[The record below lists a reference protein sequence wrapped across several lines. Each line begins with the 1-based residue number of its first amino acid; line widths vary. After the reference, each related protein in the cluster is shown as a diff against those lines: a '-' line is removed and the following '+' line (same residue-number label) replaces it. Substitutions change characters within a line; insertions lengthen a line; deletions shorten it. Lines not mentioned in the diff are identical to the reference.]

1 MEASRRVAEP
11 VAATTRAPRTGEG
24 LTVGPM
30 APVLVA
36 AASLLFTAVYVVMG
50 AGYVL
55 DDWYTLANGRLD
67 GATSAVAA
75 DQWRARPGTGV
86 VSTLVFGPLGGH
98 PGWTAMIQGLV
109 SAATAA
115 LLVVTA
121 RRFVSP
127 GRAAAIGLFWA
138 VLPTHTSLVMW
149 PSAAN
154 IGLSTLLG
162 VAAVRWL
169 ADERRSR
176 HALALIALAIGILC
190 YEALAPFAA
199 AVTLA
204 VPWVRR
210 RRPDVSLTFA
220 GAVVIG
226 GATGWILLHWNSS
239 KDLKHTPDLG
249 LALTGH
255 FGEGAVGVGTMGV
268 VVAGLAAVG
277 MFALVWSAVRRDEGA
292 SLDRDAWLLLAGL
305 AVIVVGL
312 VPFARYFYAPFGPG
326 DRFHFVSGIGGAMC
340 WTALLARTV
349 ALRRDLGYV
358 VGAGLLILG
367 AAAHVRQASVWHR
380 GGADAEEI
388 LDAIVAR
395 WPEPPDERIVL
406 GPAPIIEAGVAPF
419 VSRSNLEYALRYR
432 YGTTD
437 VRAGVAHHED
447 DFATVPEAL
456 RVEIG
461 PLSSLNPDD

>member
-1 MEASRRVAEP
+1 MAAS
-11 VAATTRAPRTGEG
+11 
-24 LTVGPM
+24 
-30 APVLVA
+30 
-36 AASLLFTAVYVVMG
+36 SLLFAIAYVAMG

-67 GATSAVAA
+67 GATRAVAA

-86 VSTLVFGPLGGH
+86 VSSLVFGPLGGH
-98 PGWTAMIQGLV
+98 PGWTAALQGLV
-109 SAATAA
+109 SAMTAG
-115 LLVVTA
+115 LLVPTA

-127 GRAAAIGLFWA
+127 GRAVTIGLLWA

-149 PSAAN
+149 PSGAN
-154 IGLSTLLG
+154 IGLATLLG

-176 HALALIALAIGILC
+176 HALALAALAIGILC

-199 AVTLA
+199 AVTVA
-204 VPWVRR
+204 VPWIRA
-210 RRPDVSLTFA
+210 RRPDVPLAVA
-220 GAVVIG
+220 GGIVIG

-239 KDLKHTPDLG
+239 KDLKHTPDFG
-249 LALTGH
+249 LAVTGH
-255 FGEGAVGVGTMGV
+255 FGEGAVGPGPIGI
-268 VVAGLAAVG
+268 VVAGLAALG
-277 MFALVWSAVRRDEGA
+277 MFVVVWSAIRRDEGTPF
-292 SLDRDAWLLLAGL
+292 DPDAWLLVAGL
-305 AVIVVGL
+305 AVIAVGL
-312 VPFARYFYAPFGPG
+312 MPFARYFYAPFGPG

-349 ALRRDLGYV
+349 ALRREAGYV
-358 VGAGLLILG
+358 VGVGLVLLG
-367 AAAHVRQASVWHR
+367 GVAHLRQADVWHR
-380 GGADAEEI
+380 GGADAEAI

-395 WPEPPDERIVL
+395 WPEPPAERIVI
-406 GPAPIIEAGVAPF
+406 GPEPIIEDGIAPF

-447 DFATVPEAL
+447 DFLTVPEEY
-456 RVEIG
+456 RVELE
-461 PLSSLNPDD
+461 PLSTLLPDD